1 MKDFFNHLQH
11 NHKNAIKNIKDM
23 IDVDGEEKQRYP
35 EYKEAAILCN
45 FIFTYPHRYSLIYHA
60 EKYGAFYDCAQD
72 LERLFN
78 LIYHAIV
85 DDGDISFIQVNR
97 HCPAIVFEHR
107 SELSLDNLL
116 KDTERDSIKRLN
128 EFKATRNLPPTEH
141 TLDFFKNVWEYM
153 DAVKAYDIQ
162 VEKNHKKWLEIKNR
176 IKK

>member
-1 MKDFFNHLQH
+1 MRDLFQYLEN
-11 NHKNAIKNIKDM
+11 NHKKAMKAIKNM
-23 IDVDGEEKQRYP
+23 IDVDAQEYP
-35 EYKEAAILCN
+35 EYKEAATLCN
-45 FIFTYPHRYSLIYHA
+45 FIFTNPNRYSLIHYA
-60 EKYGAFYDCAQD
+60 EKYGSFYDCAQD
-72 LERLFN
+72 LEKLFN
-78 LIYHAIV
+78 IIYHAIV

-116 KDTERDSIKRLN
+116 KDTEKDSIKRLN

-141 TLDFFKNVWEYM
+141 TLDFFKNVWEYI

-162 VEKNHKKWLEIKNR
+162 VEENHKKWLEIKNR

>member
-11 NHKNAIKNIKDM
+11 NHKDAIKNIKDM
-23 IDVDGEEKQRYP
+23 IDVNGESKQKYP
-35 EYKEAAILCN
+35 EYKEAATLCN
-45 FIFTYPHRYSLIYHA
+45 FIFTNPNRYSLIHYA
-60 EKYGAFYDCAQD
+60 EKYGSFYDCAQD

-97 HCPAIVFEHR
+97 HCPSIVFQHR

-116 KDTERDSIKRLN
+116 KDNEKNLIKRFN
-128 EFKATRNLPPTEH
+128 DFKAIRNLPPTEH
-141 TLDFFKNVWEYM
+141 TLDFFNNVWEYM
-153 DAVKAYDIQ
+153 DAVREYDIQ

>member
-1 MKDFFNHLQH
+1 
-11 NHKNAIKNIKDM
+11 M
-23 IDVDGEEKQRYP
+23 IDVDGESKQKYP
-35 EYKEAAILCN
+35 EYKEAATLCN
-45 FIFTYPHRYSLIYHA
+45 FIFTNPNRYSLIHYA
-60 EKYGAFYDCAQD
+60 EKYGSFYDCAQD

-97 HCPAIVFEHR
+97 HCPSIVFQHR

-116 KDTERDSIKRLN
+116 KDNEKNLIKRFN
-128 EFKATRNLPPTEH
+128 DFKAIRNLPPTEH
-141 TLDFFKNVWEYM
+141 TLDFFNNVWEYM
-153 DAVKAYDIQ
+153 DAVREYDIQ